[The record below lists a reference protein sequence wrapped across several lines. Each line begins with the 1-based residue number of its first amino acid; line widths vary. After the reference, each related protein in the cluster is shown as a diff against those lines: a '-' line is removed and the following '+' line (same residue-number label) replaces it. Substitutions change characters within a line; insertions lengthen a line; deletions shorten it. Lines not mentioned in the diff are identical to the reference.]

1 MKGQGLPWVAS
12 LGPTPALLLG
22 IALSPPTTTT
32 ARSWQENLKLSV
44 CPATWTAEGFPS
56 PAHEAGLS
64 PRKSS

>member
-1 MKGQGLPWVAS
+1 
-12 LGPTPALLLG
+12 LLG